1 MTASTTCRAIESAM
15 AALFQRMYLALALA
29 ACTSAFAPPQRSHAL
44 LRLRAEVEDAP
55 AAADAPPRSAP
66 PQSSQ
71 ERMKQKLKNEADY
84 PLFIPLLGASV
95 VVGGK
100 GLTDALL
107 TFAKVSAGMR
117 GASLS
122 ETFLGVPVLG
132 IDAVCVVVG
141 VALGA
146 YTWENQRP
154 PSDA

>member
-1 MTASTTCRAIESAM
+1 MIIT
-15 AALFQRMYLALALA
+15 
-29 ACTSAFAPPQRSHAL
+29 
-44 LRLRAEVEDAP
+44 
-55 AAADAPPRSAP
+55 
-66 PQSSQ
+66 
-71 ERMKQKLKNEADY
+71 
-84 PLFIPLLGASV
+84 LLGESV

-154 PSDA
+154 PSNA

>member
-1 MTASTTCRAIESAM
+1 MSSHRVSM

-29 ACTSAFAPPQRSHAL
+29 ACTSAFVPPQRSCAL